1 LEQVHEEQTFRRQ
14 AASAASIPQR
24 RGQTRAVTPED
35 DIIEVIRRGYAA
47 FNARDVDGALAAM
60 TDDVVWAN
68 GWEGG
73 HVHGHAEVRDYWT
86 RQWRELDPNVT
97 PLEITVNGDTA
108 DVLVDQVVR
117 NADGS
122 EVRAGTVRH
131 RYVVRGGRI
140 ARMDIDPDV

>member
-1 LEQVHEEQTFRRQ
+1 M
-14 AASAASIPQR
+14 
-24 RGQTRAVTPED
+24 VTP
-35 DIIEVIRRGYAA
+35 
-47 FNARDVDGALAAM
+47 M
-60 TDDVVWAN
+60 C
-68 GWEGG
+68 
-73 HVHGHAEVRDYWT
+73 DYWT